1 MNQQPTTSQELSGQC
16 QHGMHGNHR
25 VERIPDATVPI
36 GSDLDL
42 RQVYCEYVTGIFRNC
57 STMMLIRIAVSPS
70 ISSEFGQSYI

>member
-16 QHGMHGNHR
+16 QHGMHGNNR

-42 RQVYCEYVTGIFRNC
+42 RQVYCEYVTGIFRKLLHNDADKNC
-57 STMMLIRIAVSPS
+57 RIS
-70 ISSEFGQSYI
+70 INIF